1 MPTLLDPVQIGALR
15 LPNRIIMAPL
25 TRCRAEPGHVPGALM
40 AQYYAQRAS
49 AGLLITEATMVEEG
63 NSAFIAEP
71 GIHSDAQVRGWKAVT
86 DAVHAAGG
94 RIALQLWHGG
104 RACHPALNAGRAT
117 VSSTS
122 EPIDGQVM
130 TPTGP
135 QPHVAPRELRDDEIP
150 GIVAAFRRGARNAKA
165 AGFDAVELH
174 AANGYLL
181 DQFLRDGCN
190 RRSGPYGGSI
200 ANRAR
205 LLLECVDACAAEIG
219 AGRVGV
225 RLSPLN
231 SYNGMRDSDPVALVA
246 HVAAELSRR
255 GVAFLHLM
263 RADFAG
269 KQAGDVVTPAR
280 AAFTGALILNMR
292 FLREEADRTIEAG
305 TADAIAFG
313 VPFIANP
320 DLVERFRANAP
331 LATPDQATFYQGGA
345 KGYVDYPAM
354 QAAAH

>member
-1 MPTLLDPVQIGALR
+1 MPHLLDPLQIGAVR
-15 LPNRIIMAPL
+15 LPNRVIMAPL

-49 AGLLITEATMVEEG
+49 AGLLIAEATMVEEG

-104 RACHPALNAGRAT
+104 RACHPSMNDGRGT
-117 VSSTS
+117 VSASAT
-122 EPIDGQVM
+122 PIDGEVM

-135 QPHVAPRELRDDEIP
+135 QPHVVPRELRDDELP
-150 GIVAAFRRGARNAKA
+150 GIVAAFRRGARHAKA

-190 RRSGPYGGSI
+190 RRPGLYGGGI
-200 ANRAR
+200 PNRAR
-205 LLLECVDACAAEIG
+205 LLLECVDACGAEIG
-219 AGRVGV
+219 MDRVGV

-231 SYNGMRDSDPVALVA
+231 SYNSMTDSDPVALVT
-246 HVAAELSRR
+246 HVAGELSRR
-255 GVAFLHLM
+255 GTAFLHLM

-269 KQAGDVVTPAR
+269 KQSGDVVTPAR
-280 AAFTGALILNMR
+280 AAFTGALILNMG
-292 FLREEADRTIEAG
+292 FTREEAERTIASG

-320 DLVERFRANAP
+320 DLVERFRTHAP
-331 LATPDQATFYQGGA
+331 LAAPDQATFYQGGA
-345 KGYVDYPAM
+345 KGYVDYPTM
-354 QAAAH
+354 QAAAR